1 MYALKLFL
9 RLDRALRQAT
19 AEQAECMKDLMKL
32 VKYKDTLSLPI
43 SSNEKNQVGQQIS
56 KYIDT
61 IIISL
66 NCFSGGNSGG
76 SS

>member
-1 MYALKLFL
+1 M

-43 SSNEKNQVGQQIS
+43 SSNEQNQVGQQIS
-56 KYIDT
+56 IYRHNNHIFE
-61 IIISL
+61 L
-66 NCFSGGNSGG
+66 FSGGNSGG